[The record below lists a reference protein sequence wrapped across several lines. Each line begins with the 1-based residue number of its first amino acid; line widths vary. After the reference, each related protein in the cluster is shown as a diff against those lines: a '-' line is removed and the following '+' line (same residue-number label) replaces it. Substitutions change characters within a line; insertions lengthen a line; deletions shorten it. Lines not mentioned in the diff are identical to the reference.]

1 MEYVTVSTKY
11 QVVIPLKIR
20 KLLGVKVGQKM
31 HVIAYDNRVVLIPVR
46 PIQEARGS
54 LKGMNTDGL
63 REDDDEARP

>member
-1 MEYVTVSTKY
+1 MESVTVSTKY

-20 KLLGVKVGQKM
+20 KLLGVKAGQKM

>member
-1 MEYVTVSTKY
+1 MESVTVSTKY

-20 KLLGVKVGQKM
+20 KLLGVKAGQKM

-54 LKGMNTDGL
+54 LKGMNTDGF
-63 REDDDEARP
+63 REEEDEARP

>member
-1 MEYVTVSTKY
+1 MESVTVSKKY

-20 KLLGVKVGQKM
+20 KLLGVKAGQKM

-54 LKGMNTDGL
+54 LKGMNTDGF
-63 REDDDEARP
+63 REEDDEARP